1 MKFNI
6 PVEVLTIIQQLQKN
20 NFEAYL
26 VGGCVRDLLLKKE
39 PKDWDIATQA
49 KPEEIQ
55 RIFPESIY
63 ENAFGTV
70 GIKTSSEQEN
80 LKIIEATTFRKEGKY
95 TDKRH
100 PDYVVFAE
108 TIEEDLSRR
117 DFTIN
122 AMALKIDFQENLKNR
137 FQIIDPF
144 NGQKDLR
151 DKIIRTVGN
160 PEERFQ
166 EDALRLMRAIRLAV
180 ELNFKIEEKTFSA
193 IQKMAS
199 LLQQIAP
206 ERIRDEF
213 VKIILTPLAAEGILL
228 LHEANLLKQ
237 FLPELEEGVGVG
249 QNKHHVYSVFEHLW
263 RSLDYAAR
271 NNYSL
276 EVRLAA
282 LFHDL
287 GKPRTKEGEG
297 PNSTFYNHEMES
309 TKMVYNLMT
318 RLRFDKKTI
327 KKVIKLVRYHGF
339 VYDPEIT
346 TDSSIRRLILKVG
359 KENIFE
365 LAKLREADRIGSGC
379 PKAKPFRLRHF
390 LFRVEK
396 ILKEMAGEQPSLKML
411 KINGNEIM
419 KITNLQP
426 GPKVGAILNIL
437 LEEILDDP
445 LKNEKKYLE
454 KRAKELSQLSDKEL
468 EEKQRMAKE
477 KYLDLLKEEEEQLK
491 KKHQVV

>member
-122 AMALKIDFQENLKNR
+122 ALALKIDFQENLKNR
-137 FQIIDPF
+137 FRIIDPF

-160 PEERFQ
+160 SEERFQ

-309 TKMVYNLMT
+309 TKMVYNLMA

>member
-1 MKFNI
+1 
-6 PVEVLTIIQQLQKN
+6 
-20 NFEAYL
+20 
-26 VGGCVRDLLLKKE
+26 
-39 PKDWDIATQA
+39 
-49 KPEEIQ
+49 
-55 RIFPESIY
+55 
-63 ENAFGTV
+63 
-70 GIKTSSEQEN
+70 
-80 LKIIEATTFRKEGKY
+80 
-95 TDKRH
+95 
-100 PDYVVFAE
+100 
-108 TIEEDLSRR
+108 
-117 DFTIN
+117 
-122 AMALKIDFQENLKNR
+122 
-137 FQIIDPF
+137 
-144 NGQKDLR
+144 
-151 DKIIRTVGN
+151 
-160 PEERFQ
+160 
-166 EDALRLMRAIRLAV
+166 
-180 ELNFKIEEKTFSA
+180 
-193 IQKMAS
+193 
-199 LLQQIAP
+199 
-206 ERIRDEF
+206 
-213 VKIILTPLAAEGILL
+213 
-228 LHEANLLKQ
+228 
-237 FLPELEEGVGVG
+237 
-249 QNKHHVYSVFEHLW
+249 
-263 RSLDYAAR
+263 
-271 NNYSL
+271 
-276 EVRLAA
+276 
-282 LFHDL
+282 
-287 GKPRTKEGEG
+287 
-297 PNSTFYNHEMES
+297 MES

-318 RLRFDKKTI
+318 RLRFDKKPI

-346 TDSSIRRLILKVG
+346 TDSSTRRLILKVG